1 MAGTEELAESKK
13 PIILAV
19 VVSGLL
25 GRAQDRQEDSLQINP
40 TIQRSPL
47 QTWNL
52 LSRRIQG
59 TVRIFTCTDAPLP
72 YSKIIAGRWVFESHS
87 QFARLRTCLQFIEPD
102 LTQPRHTSYLRLR
115 PDSLVLGGLPSFVLR
130 RPEPDAVY
138 ARWRYY
144 SYSHVRGQLR
154 DSMECGTC
162 DQWCECAQRKY
173 GQVLFHTNGSDC
185 GVPTDRTFFFGR
197 NALQQVIRAL
207 RNYSVPDNHPAR
219 SPEIQSD
226 HCVHI
231 GRMVETGF
239 GRVLE
244 DEGLR
249 LLSLPFRH
257 ALQRELQLDTPSWRS
272 VACMLAWGDKPIS
285 CNEPCY
291 DPSWRDN
298 RTSVGFMTGQWRGCN
313 PVNKRDELFV
323 NKPRIAV
330 DKPRLP
336 VRPPWR

>member
-1 MAGTEELAESKK
+1 M
-13 PIILAV
+13 
-19 VVSGLL
+19 
-25 GRAQDRQEDSLQINP
+25 
-40 TIQRSPL
+40 
-47 QTWNL
+47 
-52 LSRRIQG
+52 
-59 TVRIFTCTDAPLP
+59 VRIAA
-72 YSKIIAGRWVFESHS
+72 S
-87 QFARLRTCLQFIEPD
+87 
-102 LTQPRHTSYLRLR
+102 
-115 PDSLVLGGLPSFVLR
+115 
-130 RPEPDAVY
+130 
-138 ARWRYY
+138 
-144 SYSHVRGQLR
+144 
-154 DSMECGTC
+154 
-162 DQWCECAQRKY
+162 

-207 RNYSVPDNHPAR
+207 RNYSAPDNHPAR
-219 SPEIQSD
+219 SPEIQND

-291 DPSWRDN
+291 GPSWRDN

-313 PVNKRDELFV
+313 PVNKRDELSV
-323 NKPRIAV
+323 NKPRIPV

-336 VRPPWR
+336 VGPRLQAPWR